1 MNDGSTGTIYTRTLS
16 VDRSGLCQLIRLPPP
31 AAGAAN
37 RDRRG
42 GGGGPLCVDSGA
54 RARSGGGA
62 GGKREAVWRRRRP
75 TARAPA
81 AAAAAP
87 PGIQLIQV
95 YHATRQKGHRF
106 VFAAPNRHEIP
117 DMETV
122 LSIAFDGVLSAG
134 QAGLAFLVNCFM
146 AEVIFL

>member
-62 GGKREAVWRRRRP
+62 GGKREAVWRRRS